1 MVYILKKLINATL
14 GNKVLDVLLSS
25 IISFYLHLYNVEQ
38 NRKLL
43 NSLKYDAFDEESKI
57 NKHFSILKNLSQIK
71 NSCNRNCKECLSD
84 ELKEL
89 QTNNSISY
97 FNLSEV

>member
-1 MVYILKKLINATL
+1 MYWFEDYSPLSEFIKIKLLQLVYILKKLINATL

-57 NKHFSILKNLSQIK
+57 NTHFSILKNL
-71 NSCNRNCKECLSD
+71 L
-84 ELKEL
+84 
-89 QTNNSISY
+89 
-97 FNLSEV
+97 

>member
-1 MVYILKKLINATL
+1 MYWFEDYSPLSEFIKIKLLQLVYFLKKLINATL
-14 GNKVLDVLLSS
+14 GNKVLDVLFSS

-57 NKHFSILKNLSQIK
+57 NKHFSILKNLS
-71 NSCNRNCKECLSD
+71 
-84 ELKEL
+84 
-89 QTNNSISY
+89 
-97 FNLSEV
+97 